1 MVQIDIRFKSDEIN
15 TLRSLIG
22 KKLESIQ
29 HDPFNFV
36 NSSSQVVQI
45 NSEIGVYYLYSFT
58 ETLDY

>member
-1 MVQIDIRFKSDEIN
+1 MVQIDIRLKSGEVD

-45 NSEIGVYYLYSFT
+45 NTEAGAYYLYSFN
-58 ETLDY
+58 E